1 VLDVIGQDNASGC
14 WADMCRTVCVGE
26 PTEQLRRFHAEVLEA
41 LRVSIDSARPGVLG
55 GEVDRVAADHLKR
68 CGHPIRSDLS
78 PGEVLTDGV
87 VHEVGHGVGQEVHE
101 RPLLDGDFDRLVA
114 GDVIAIEPAVYYR
127 GFGGV
132 RIEDMVVVTDDGP
145 EVLTAEC
152 PYDLEV

>member
-1 VLDVIGQDNASGC
+1 
-14 WADMCRTVCVGE
+14 
-26 PTEQLRRFHAEVLEA
+26 
-41 LRVSIDSARPGVLG
+41 
-55 GEVDRVAADHLKR
+55 
-68 CGHPIRSDLS
+68 
-78 PGEVLTDGV
+78 